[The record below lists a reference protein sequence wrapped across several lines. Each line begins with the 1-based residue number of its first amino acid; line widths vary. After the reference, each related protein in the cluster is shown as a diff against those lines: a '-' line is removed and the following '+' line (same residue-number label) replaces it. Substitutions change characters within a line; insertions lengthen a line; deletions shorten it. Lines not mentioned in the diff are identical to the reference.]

1 MGAADRTVQH
11 LHLRAPSAQAA
22 VHATHRLEDALRCAS
37 LPDAGERVL
46 LVRRLHLGRLPEG
59 LSSQSLSLLIEQ
71 RVAALGGAWVHGG
84 EERATFSDTVFFEGR
99 WQAAGIALDRR
110 ARGLPLSAWYWRAA
124 LPDVPLQDDPQALVP
139 GLWRCLEREAA
150 APASHSALVADA
162 VARGHGDWLVRYL
175 SHTLALTEDAVQAGE
190 GVAAG
195 DAIHYSHPHRID
207 VPRAWPVALHAHLRA
222 AGWRTHHKSV
232 AGMAGAPSR
241 TAPPPPVVSGG
252 ADGWLAPHAV
262 GLAESQA
269 GMAPPAPGA
278 AMTGT
283 TADVSTREVAEPL
296 HETSVGGLLFL
307 LPVLGGVGFAAW
319 QTQHPDQPLC
329 AIILRQALRHL
340 RVAETDPAW
349 ALVDSLP
356 SGAGPWPQSHGERAA
371 AWLDACR
378 RHLYR
383 AERLSLARLCR
394 RPARLRWSATHLD
407 VQLDL
412 RHADIRVRRHGFDL
426 DPGWLPW
433 LGRVVT
439 FSYQRLDALP

>member
-22 VHATHRLEDALRCAS
+22 VRAVHRLEDALRCAS

-71 RVAALGGAWVHGG
+71 RVAAVGGAWVHGG
-84 EERATFSDTVFFEGR
+84 EERAAFSDTVFFEGR
-99 WQAAGIALDRR
+99 WQAASIALDRR

-124 LPDVPLQDDPQALVP
+124 LPDVPLQDDPQVLVP

-175 SHTLALTEDAVQAGE
+175 SHTLASAQTAAHAQEIADDPWDGVDAEE
-190 GVAAG
+190 GVV
-195 DAIHYSHPHRID
+195 HYRHPHGVD
-207 VPRAWPVALHAHLRA
+207 VPRAWPAALHAHLRA
-222 AGWRTHHKSV
+222 AGWRTH
-232 AGMAGAPSR
+232 R
-241 TAPPPPVVSGG
+241 TGTPPPPSVGRSVSQG
-252 ADGWLAPHAV
+252 APTSPM
-262 GLAESQA
+262 GLAEGRA
-269 GMAPPAPGA
+269 RVAPAAPDA
-278 AMTGT
+278 VATGT
-283 TADVSTREVAEPL
+283 RADVAAQEDADPGSATL
-296 HETSVGGLLFL
+296 VGGLLFL
-307 LPVLGGVGFAAW
+307 LPVLSGLGFGGW
-319 QTQHPDQPLC
+319 QAQHADQPLC
-329 AIILRQALRHL
+329 SPILRLALQHL
-340 RVAETDPAW
+340 RVPETDAAW

-356 SGAGPWPQSHGERAA
+356 SGAGLWTHGDLAA
-371 AWLDACR
+371 GWLDACR

-394 RPARLRWSATHLD
+394 RPARLQWSATHLG

-412 RHADIRVRRHGFDL
+412 RHADIRVRRQGLDL

-439 FSYQRLDALP
+439 FRYQPMDALP